1 MVEMAS
7 TSTSML
13 PPLSRKSKN
22 AEISAR
28 RTGISRVVLD
38 NASRSDRGEAT
49 TATATATAQM
59 MRLATVRAGASRG
72 VRFVS
77 AHVCRSSP
85 YASRGGKLFPKH
97 KTATLPSRDQLRL
110 RCAGTTEAEAEATP
124 AVDLTEDQV
133 ELYRVDIRAGK
144 ILSVQEH
151 EEADSL
157 YIEQIDVGEEEP
169 RTIVSG
175 LRPYMPASSLEGKM
189 CVVLANLKPRNMRG
203 VKSHGMLLC
212 ASDKETE
219 GEEKVELL
227 VPKEGTQVGER
238 LCFGEFVSAEALPAP
253 DGPNKIQKKKVW
265 EKLQPDLRT
274 NEEGGAAWKD
284 LPMVSSAG
292 QVGCDTL
299 KNSNIS

>member
-1 MVEMAS
+1 MQ
-7 TSTSML
+7 
-13 PPLSRKSKN
+13 
-22 AEISAR
+22 ISAR
-28 RTGISRVVLD
+28 RTGISFRLS
-38 NASRSDRGEAT
+38 NWITRPEGSDRGEAT

-97 KTATLPSRDQLRL
+97 KTATLPSRGQLRL
-110 RCAGTTEAEAEATP
+110 RCAGTTEAEAEAEATP

-133 ELYRVDIRAGK
+133 ELYRVDIRVGK